1 MRHFLFKLLLLIAVS
16 LSLSITVIASEKIP
30 DDIRYMLED
39 MYGAD
44 KKEWPSPRY
53 KTDLNNDGFDDWVA
67 VKKDCKLK
75 KACQAEIFIC
85 RPDNQGR
92 CSEYCYLE
100 VKILKN
106 VAEDIKNRKCE
117 STC

>member
-1 MRHFLFKLLLLIAVS
+1 MLRFILKLLFFVLIN
-16 LSLSITVIASEKIP
+16 LSLSYTVIAEDKIP

-53 KTDLNNDGFDDWVA
+53 KTDLNHDGFDDWVA
-67 VKKDCKLK
+67 VKKGCKLIK
-75 KACQAEIFIC
+75 DCQAEIFIC
-85 RPDNQGR
+85 RPDKQGQ

-100 VKILKN
+100 VKTLKN
-106 VAEDIKNRKCE
+106 VEEEIKTRKCE